1 MLQEERREL
10 WVVKEV
16 SWRWWAC
23 TDQDGIWIGGGPWGA
38 GREREL
44 NSQLMGC
51 TNRIWPI
58 G

>member
-44 NSQLMGC
+44 L
-51 TNRIWPI
+51 
-58 G
+58 